1 MALNEALTLSDSLA
15 DGQALCGLNAAGQMQ
30 AAGSKKKGVFSFIH
44 RRCPVARN
52 DVEILSGFG
61 QTSTPVIQLEPRR

>member
-30 AAGSKKKGVFSFIH
+30 
-44 RRCPVARN
+44 
-52 DVEILSGFG
+52 
-61 QTSTPVIQLEPRR
+61 